1 VAFLIWIAVGLLVWH
16 MLAKRWYQVHQRWL
30 LSVAEREAGRNLA
43 GRRGPRHLYW
53 ELVGSL
59 RSGFGYRFL
68 RADRDEEIELRRR
81 ESLLTWRS
89 LRGGFYVFAVCWLGG
104 GFSLLM
110 LLR

>member
-30 LSVAEREAGRNLA
+30 LSVAEREGGRNLA
-43 GRRGPRHLYW
+43 GRRGPR
-53 ELVGSL
+53 
-59 RSGFGYRFL
+59 GFGYRFL
-68 RADRDEEIELRRR
+68 RADRDGEIELRRR
-81 ESLLTWRS
+81 ESLPTWRS
-89 LRGGFYVFAVCWLGG
+89 LRLGFYVFAICWLGG